1 MGDDFWRKLLSLE
14 EKCKKWQMS
23 KIVKC
28 ADPEWMVEEE
38 RLGPNVTP
46 MPHRWL
52 LLGCCLAGAGGWETE
67 ELPIFVT
74 F

>member
-1 MGDDFWRKLLSLE
+1 
-14 EKCKKWQMS
+14 MS

-38 RLGPNVTP
+38 RMGPNVTP
-46 MPHRWL
+46 MPHRWLLLLLLL